1 MAETTW
7 ALLRDLLTD
16 RYTEFKVRLTRR
28 LGSEELASESLH
40 ETWLRLHRVIEGS
53 ETACVLLGSEP
64 MARSAGGV
72 TVQLGMGTARV
83 VRSRTLEI
91 EQDVRV
97 SLSAAVG

>member
-40 ETWLRLHRVIEGS
+40 ETWLRLNRSGHVGS
-53 ETACVLLGSEP
+53 
-64 MARSAGGV
+64 
-72 TVQLGMGTARV
+72 
-83 VRSRTLEI
+83 I
-91 EQDVRV
+91 
-97 SLSAAVG
+97 